1 MISSCIP
8 ATRSIRIKPCF
19 EGGEFHC
26 EGRPGVSRRGDP
38 RWSRHLVSS
47 MPSSVLLLLL
57 KTNQKDIFFNR
68 FFFFLFFNKD
78 AHACRRDIDHKA
90 QLRSLS
96 FYRGAVDCDDLI
108 ALLLTFKDNIDVVKN
123 DDVLFSAYLAQ
134 NGIPRK
140 RSYNTKPVVKRIE
153 LSEALSAEGI
163 FQSAPRAPRHGA
175 CTARWRRWTD

>member
-1 MISSCIP
+1 M
-8 ATRSIRIKPCF
+8 
-19 EGGEFHC
+19 
-26 EGRPGVSRRGDP
+26 
-38 RWSRHLVSS
+38 
-47 MPSSVLLLLL
+47 
-57 KTNQKDIFFNR
+57 
-68 FFFFLFFNKD
+68 FFNKD

-90 QLRSLS
+90 QLRGLS

-108 ALLLTFKDNIDVVKN
+108 ALILTFKDNIDVVKN

-163 FQSAPRAPRHGA
+163 FQSAPRAYLALSDCFEKEQPPPCLVLFDWCMIILA
-175 CTARWRRWTD
+175 IIVVAVAISLSIAAARR